1 MNNNKWLFFNNASK
15 PPLSAQDVRYWKV
28 MLGKILKVG
37 MEFEFNL
44 PESKGD
50 CKGDNQLCPCSK
62 LQNSTC
68 WNWCMNYEECSDK
81 PHTSR
86 CSHNVDGNCG
96 KGNKTCV
103 NCAEYLF
110 KCPAEFCTGFI
121 SSCAN
126 CGGFT
131 KTCDTCEYKFD
142 PKHNPDHI
150 RATVDRELQPSHSYG
165 SINKSGVHSIVTDG
179 SLLGNKGMEVITI
192 GRRVDY
198 FEFYRMTKEII
209 DSAVKKGAYVNERC
223 SIHMHILAAYYANL
237 VSDKGGSMG
246 ISNTVSELERS
257 MPQIILSNFHQL
269 CRRYQNAITWMTM
282 GLTEKDRLTRWEKY
296 RVSILNISSVPH
308 SMSNVQKQVSENA
321 GGNKYG
327 WVNYNYTRFDSA
339 GDVKQLHLEMR
350 VCDCLLAPSAVA
362 GIGCMFYALMIKAI
376 EISRYGVLEVGNDDW
391 LQNAKKVKEALL
403 NNRKGWKDGDR
414 FCNTSKLYR
423 YYDVLTRESL
433 ELVRQLKH
441 ILLDIGPAYSILE
454 QLAERPAAIRLSS
467 GETWEDIEQSLV
479 VAVPEES
486 VIEGTLGM
494 YIDLRLVNGAK
505 TMDDWIAEVG
515 KTLGN
520 EPVEL
525 PENVDAFVKG
535 YIDNKVKNGEVLW
548 SDSLGTIVRIS

>member
-1 MNNNKWLFFNNASK
+1 MNNNKWLFFNNDSK

-50 CKGDNQLCPCSK
+50 CRGDNKYCPCAK
-62 LQNSTC
+62 LQNNNC
-68 WNWCMNYEECSDK
+68 WNWCMSYEDCSDK
-81 PHTSR
+81 PHVSR
-86 CSHNVDGNCG
+86 CAHNVEGVCS
-96 KGNKTCV
+96 KGNKTCDD
-103 NCAEYLF
+103 CATYVF
-110 KCPAEFCTGFI
+110 KCPAEFCTGFV
-121 SSCAN
+121 SACSN

-131 KTCDTCEYKFD
+131 RTCGTCEYKFD

-150 RATVDRELQPSHSYG
+150 RATVDRELAPSHSYG

-198 FEFYRMTKEII
+198 FEYYRMVKEII

-237 VSDKGGSMG
+237 VNPGNSPLGT
-246 ISNTVSELERS
+246 SNTVSELERPL
-257 MPQIILSNFHQL
+257 PQIILANFHQL

-282 GLTEKDRLTRWEKY
+282 GLTETEKLTRWEKF
-296 RVSILNISSVPH
+296 RVSILEISSVPH
-308 SMSNVQKQVSENA
+308 SMSTVQRLVSDNA

-327 WVNYNYTRFDSA
+327 WVNYNYTRFDGS

-350 VCDCLLAPSAVA
+350 VCDCMLAPSAVA
-362 GIGCMFYALMIKAI
+362 AIGCMFYALMIKAI
-376 EISRYGVLEVGNDDW
+376 EISRYGVLEVGSDEWMRD
-391 LQNAKKVKEALL
+391 AKKVKEALL

-414 FCNTSKLYR
+414 FSNTSKLHK
-423 YYDVLTRESL
+423 YYDVLIGESL

-441 ILLDIGPAYSILE
+441 ILLDIGPAYGILE
-454 QLAERPAAIRLSS
+454 QLAERPAAIRLSA
-467 GETWEDIEQSLV
+467 GETWEEIEQNLV
-479 VAVPEES
+479 IAVPEES
-486 VIEGTLGM
+486 VIESTLGM
-494 YIDLRLVNGAK
+494 YIDLRLVNGSK

-525 PENVDAFVKG
+525 PENVALFVKS

-548 SDSLGTIVRIS
+548 SDTLGTMVRIS